1 MALDPGIPNDLK
13 KKVPDATGSQA
24 VRAAVTRNTQ
34 NTLPNAMYPQPSV
47 FDNVRGGPVPR
58 PSTGVNP
65 GVSFNNY
72 AADVG
77 DAARQAYGKADNAL
91 RGVFGAAPADYSG
104 TPVRDAAVNAGFAT
118 PAPINRGVR
127 AGVVTTASPG
137 AVTPDAVN
145 AGPPRPEVNYVD
157 SPKVQ
162 TRMPSALDVSAPLPA
177 GVRQYVSDGY
187 HGTPGS
193 NDVIYEG
200 RGAHGERSFSNN
212 QFARTLTGR
221 GADPTLD
228 VNAALRSK
236 EIGRSVDAQ
245 TAAANAAA
253 NAAAL
258 APRSVDDLAKLA
270 KIKSDAL
277 AAGDAHAGAQA
288 DIAGKVGSNIN
299 NDVYTKAANESAT
312 ALIGRGVD
320 PGEAQ
325 RRGSIDA
332 AARALAAGEDPSNPR
347 LAPAARGGYTE
358 GLRELA
364 NIVNTAPP
372 RVNTSGGDMG
382 IIPALFPAFD
392 KSGTVVNPDKTDAGD
407 YSIDQTLG
415 QKFLSGPPD
424 EHGVRR
430 HVQLNDDQAD
440 RLSPLINFR
449 KSKRKPL
456 ISDSK

>member
-1 MALDPGIPNDLK
+1 M
-13 KKVPDATGSQA
+13 
-24 VRAAVTRNTQ
+24 
-34 NTLPNAMYPQPSV
+34 
-47 FDNVRGGPVPR
+47 
-58 PSTGVNP
+58 
-65 GVSFNNY
+65 SFNNY

-91 RGVFGAAPADYSG
+91 RGVFGTAPADYSG
-104 TPVRDAAVNAGFAT
+104 TPVRDAAVSAGFAT

-200 RGAHGERSFSNN
+200 RGAQGERSFSNN

-228 VNAALRSK
+228 ANAALRSK

-245 TAAANAAA
+245 TAAANCAA

-258 APRSVDDLAKLA
+258 APRGVDDLAKLA
-270 KIKSDAL
+270 KIK
-277 AAGDAHAGAQA
+277 
-288 DIAGKVGSNIN
+288 
-299 NDVYTKAANESAT
+299 
-312 ALIGRGVD
+312 
-320 PGEAQ
+320 
-325 RRGSIDA
+325 
-332 AARALAAGEDPSNPR
+332 
-347 LAPAARGGYTE
+347 
-358 GLRELA
+358 
-364 NIVNTAPP
+364 
-372 RVNTSGGDMG
+372 
-382 IIPALFPAFD
+382 
-392 KSGTVVNPDKTDAGD
+392 
-407 YSIDQTLG
+407 
-415 QKFLSGPPD
+415 
-424 EHGVRR
+424 
-430 HVQLNDDQAD
+430 
-440 RLSPLINFR
+440 
-449 KSKRKPL
+449 
-456 ISDSK
+456 